1 MGLLDTFRALGAISK
16 AQKFVK
22 DHEDTVV
29 KVKNLVDNVQKG
41 IKFLEENRDTIQ
53 RYIDKA
59 KATVEKLKGIIN
71 K

>member
-1 MGLLDTFRALGAISK
+1 MGLLDTFKALGAINK

-22 DHEDTVV
+22 EHEDTVARV
-29 KVKNLVDNVQKG
+29 KKLVENVQKG

-53 RYIDKA
+53 NYIDKA
-59 KATVEKLKGIIN
+59 KAVIEKLKGIIN

>member
-1 MGLLDTFRALGAISK
+1 MGLLDTFRALGAINK

-22 DHEDTVV
+22 DHEDTVA

>member
-1 MGLLDTFRALGAISK
+1 MGLLDTFRALGAINK

-22 DHEDTVV
+22 DHEDTVA
-29 KVKNLVDNVQKG
+29 KVKNLVDNV

>member
-1 MGLLDTFRALGAISK
+1 MGLLDTFKALGAINK

-22 DHEDTVV
+22 EHEDTVARV
-29 KVKNLVDNVQKG
+29 KKLVENVQKG

-53 RYIDKA
+53 NYIDKA
-59 KATVEKLKGIIN
+59 KAVVEKLKGIIN